1 VKRPRLFASF
11 TDRPAIKIEVS
22 FVMLFYRVRP
32 RLTRHGVPRD
42 RRSPLNTEGS
52 KIIAVDY
59 LKKHSTSKSTGSRE
73 PRFTIGGLAAAGL
86 VLCLLLCGVPTQALA
101 QSAQTPAPG
110 AAAAGTPKPP
120 ATAAP
125 SAAGQQAGQQTPGG
139 IRGTVADQAG
149 NLLVGAVV
157 RLTREG
163 QPAAQE
169 MVTGDNGDFSYPNLA
184 PGSFQLTVTA
194 PGFGDQVVS
203 VVVHPG
209 EAVVVPQVVMSV
221 AGVVTSVT
229 VTLPPVELAQV
240 QVQEQETQRILHIV
254 PNFYVSYI
262 PNAVPLTPKE
272 KLGLAWKSS
281 TDPFTFA
288 GVAAIAGFQQAGD
301 EFHGYGQGLEGYG
314 KRYGAFYGDVVIGT
328 FLGSAIFPSILRQD
342 PRYFYRGTG
351 SKRSRLLYA
360 LSNSIICKGDNGKLQ
375 PNYSYVLGS
384 FVTGTI
390 ASYYYPEMHR
400 SRANL
405 ILETGLVRLGE
416 NSISSAFQEFF
427 LKKVTSARYKHNN

>member
-1 VKRPRLFASF
+1 
-11 TDRPAIKIEVS
+11 
-22 FVMLFYRVRP
+22 MLFHRVRP

-42 RRSPLNTEGS
+42 RRSPFNTEGS

-59 LKKHSTSKSTGSRE
+59 LKKHSSSKSSGSRE
-73 PRFTIGGLAAAGL
+73 RRFTIGGLTSARL
-86 VLCLLLCGVPTQALA
+86 LLCLLLGLLLCGLPTQALA
-101 QSAQTPAPG
+101 QSGQTPAPG
-110 AAAAGTPKPP
+110 APKAPAAA
-120 ATAAP
+120 AAP
-125 SAAGQQAGQQTPGG
+125 AAAQQADQQKPGG
-139 IRGTVADQAG
+139 IRGTVADQSG
-149 NLLVGAVV
+149 NLLIGAVAH
-157 RLTREG
+157 LTREG
-163 QPAAQE
+163 QPAAQDI
-169 MVTGDNGDFSYPNLA
+169 VTGDNGDFSYANLA

-194 PGFGDQVVS
+194 PGYGDQAVPI
-203 VVVHPG
+203 VVHPG

-240 QVQEQETQRILHIV
+240 QVQEQETQRILRIV

-262 PNAVPLTPKE
+262 PNAASLTTKE

-360 LSNSIICKGDNGKLQ
+360 LSNSIICKGDNGNMQ

-384 FVTGTI
+384 FVTGAI